1 MKILPPRLPSPLT
14 GEGEGG
20 GEQQVEFCKIQ
31 SLKGEKLMSEL
42 RLNPKYTE
50 AISML
55 VNRSPYFSLLSME
68 IKDLE
73 WGNSVLEVALEEKHL
88 QPFGYVHGG
97 AIASV
102 MDAATFWAVFPQVKD
117 GMGLTTVEIKVNFLA
132 PVKEG
137 KLVAKGRCIKIGK
150 TLALGDATIY
160 DGNGNLL
167 GHGTATMMIVPDL
180 KVEGQENLPP
190 KKI

>member
-1 MKILPPRLPSPLT
+1 
-14 GEGEGG
+14 
-20 GEQQVEFCKIQ
+20 
-31 SLKGEKLMSEL
+31 
-42 RLNPKYTE
+42 
-50 AISML
+50 
-55 VNRSPYFSLLSME
+55 
-68 IKDLE
+68 
-73 WGNSVLEVALEEKHL
+73 
-88 QPFGYVHGG
+88 
-97 AIASV
+97 
-102 MDAATFWAVFPQVKD
+102 VKD
-117 GMGLTTVEIKVNFLA
+117 EMGLTTVEIKVNFLA

-190 KKI
+190 KQI

>member
-1 MKILPPRLPSPLT
+1 VRR
-14 GEGEGG
+14 
-20 GEQQVEFCKIQ
+20 
-31 SLKGEKLMSEL
+31 KGDISMSDF
-42 RLNPKYTE
+42 RLNPKYIE
-50 AISML
+50 AISKV
-55 VNRSPYFSLLSME
+55 VNKSPYFSLLSMG
-68 IKDLE
+68 IKDLA
-73 WGNSVLEVALEEKHL
+73 WGTSILEVHLEEKHL

-97 AIASV
+97 VIASV
-102 MDAATFWAVFPQVKD
+102 MDAATFWAVFPKVKD

-132 PVKEG
+132 PIQKG

-160 DGNGNLL
+160 DAKGNLL

-190 KKI
+190 KLI

>member
-1 MKILPPRLPSPLT
+1 VGRRRFAGN
-14 GEGEGG
+14 GE
-20 GEQQVEFCKIQ
+20 I
-31 SLKGEKLMSEL
+31 SMSEP

-50 AISML
+50 AISKI
-55 VNRSPYFSLLSME
+55 VNRSPYFSLLSMK
-68 IKDLE
+68 IKELE
-73 WGNSVLEVALEEKHL
+73 WGTSVLEVELEEKHL

-132 PVKEG
+132 PVREG
-137 KLVAKGRCIKIGK
+137 RLVVKGRCIKIGK

-190 KKI
+190 KQI

>member
-1 MKILPPRLPSPLT
+1 
-14 GEGEGG
+14 
-20 GEQQVEFCKIQ
+20 
-31 SLKGEKLMSEL
+31 MSEP

-50 AISML
+50 AISTL
-55 VNRSPYFSLLSME
+55 VNRSPYFSLISME
-68 IKDLE
+68 IKELE
-73 WGNSVLEVALEEKHL
+73 WGISVLEVKLEEKHL

-102 MDAATFWAVFPQVKD
+102 IDAATFWAVFPQVKD
-117 GMGLTTVEIKVNFLA
+117 GMGLTTVEIKANFLA
-132 PVKEG
+132 PVQKG

-167 GHGTATMMIVPDL
+167 AHGTATMMIVPDL

-190 KKI
+190 KQI